1 MADSEPT
8 ITAALAADAP
18 TSKQTVDPYNV
29 AGEIGADGVA
39 KAINYLTLIEE
50 FGTKRILEEDLARF
64 EKVTGHKP
72 HRFMRRGIV
81 FSHRD
86 LNLILDRHER
96 GEPFY
101 LYTGRGPSS
110 DSMHIGHTV
119 PFEFTKWL
127 QDVFDVPLI
136 IMLTDD
142 EKYIFNEKRTIE
154 EVKSYGWDNAKDI
167 IAVGF
172 DPKKTFIFS
181 DYDFMGGAFYRNV
194 TRISKHVT
202 LNVARAVFGF
212 NDSSCIGKIHFGA
225 VQGATSFASSF
236 PHIFG
241 EDESKTNLIPAMI
254 PCAIDQDPYFRMTRD
269 VAARLHFAKPA
280 LIHAR
285 FLDALQGPGSKMS
298 ASIDTSAIFMK
309 DEPNHIKNKINK
321 YAFSGGQVSVEE
333 QRAKGGDAEKDVSYQ
348 YLTFF
353 LEDDEELERI
363 RVAYTKGE
371 LLTGELKAKC
381 ISELQV
387 YVKAFQERRAA
398 VTDAVVSDFM
408 ALKKLQWTGN
418 PNPIKLALRPGESSE
433 PAATPEGGELTGNQL
448 KKLRK
453 QKEQEEKKAKQKA
466 EKEAAKEALKAGV
479 S

>member
-1 MADSEPT
+1 MADPEPS

-18 TSKQTVDPYNV
+18 TTTASKQTVDPWNV

-39 KAINYLTLIEE
+39 KAINYLTLIDE
-50 FGTKRILEEDLARF
+50 FGTKKILEEDLARF
-64 EKVTGHKP
+64 EKVTGHRP

-96 GEPFY
+96 GETFF

-110 DSMHIGHTV
+110 DSMHIGHTI

-142 EKYIFNEKRTIE
+142 EKYIFSEKRTIE
-154 EVKSYGWDNAKDI
+154 DVQKYTVANTKDI

-181 DYDFMGGAFYRNV
+181 DYEYMGGAWYRNI

-202 LNVARAVFGF
+202 YNVAKAVFGF

-241 EDESKTNLIPAMI
+241 EDESKTNAIPCMI

-298 ASIDTSAIFMK
+298 ASVDSSAIFMT
-309 DEPNHIKNKINK
+309 DEPNKIKNKINRF
-321 YAFSGGQVSVEE
+321 AFSGGQVTEAE
-333 QRAKGGDAEKDVSYQ
+333 QREKGGDAEKDVSFQ

-353 LEDDEELERI
+353 LEDDEELEQI
-363 RVAYTKGE
+363 RVAYTTGKM
-371 LLTGELKAKC
+371 LTGELKAKC
-381 ISELQV
+381 IAELQT
-387 YVKAFQERRAA
+387 YVKSFQGRRAA
-398 VTDAVVSDFM
+398 VTDELVHDFF
-408 ALKKLQWTGN
+408 AQKKLQWVGN
-418 PNPIKLALRPGESSE
+418 PNPIVVAK
-433 PAATPEGGELTGNQL
+433 EGGETSEVVVEEGLTKNQL
-448 KKLRK
+448 KKLEK
-453 QKEQEEKKAKQKA
+453 QKQIDAKKAA
-466 EKEAAKEALKAGV
+466 KAGA

>member
-1 MADSEPT
+1 MADAEPT
-8 ITAALAADAP
+8 IEATLAADAP
-18 TSKQTVDPYNV
+18 TTKQTVDPWNV
-29 AGEIGADGVA
+29 AGEIGADGIA
-39 KAINYLTLIEE
+39 KAINYLTLIDE
-50 FGTKRILEEDLARF
+50 FGTKKILDEDLARF
-64 EKVTGHKP
+64 EKVTGKKP

-96 GEPFY
+96 GEPFF

-110 DSMHIGHTV
+110 DSMHIGHTI

-136 IMLTDD
+136 IMMTDD
-142 EKYIFNEKRTIE
+142 EKYIFSEKRTIE
-154 EVKSYGWDNAKDI
+154 EVQRYTLGNAKDI

-172 DPKKTFIFS
+172 DPKKTFMFS
-181 DYDFMGGAFYRNV
+181 DYDYMGGAFYRNV
-194 TRISKHVT
+194 TRMSKHIT

-212 NDSSCIGKIHFGA
+212 DGSSNIGKVHFGA

-241 EDESKTNLIPAMI
+241 TDEAVTNQIPAMI
-254 PCAIDQDPYFRMTRD
+254 PCAIDQDPYFRVTRD

-298 ASIDTSAIFMK
+298 ASIDTSAIFMADDPK
-309 DEPNHIKNKINK
+309 KIKTKINK
-321 YAFSGGQVSVEE
+321 YAFSGGRETEAE
-333 QRAKGGDAEKDVSYQ
+333 QREKGGDADKDVSFQ

-353 LEDDEELERI
+353 LEDDDQLEQI
-363 RVAYTKGE
+363 RKDYTSGK

-381 ISELQV
+381 IEELQV
-387 YVKAFQERRAA
+387 YTKGFQERRAA
-398 VTDAVVSDFM
+398 VTDEIVADFM
-408 ALKKLQWTGN
+408 SLKKLEWKGN
-418 PNPIKLALRPGESSE
+418 PNPSIVVQKENEAPTNAE
-433 PAATPEGGELTGNQL
+433 AASGSGELTQNQL
-448 KKLRK
+448 KKIAK
-453 QKEQEEKKAKQKA
+453 QKLIDEKKAAKAA
-466 EKEAAKEALKAGV
+466 EKAAKAAGG